1 MRWITINATGD
12 TKQVKCSF
20 CGYKVTY
27 HGDKEPK
34 RCLCCKEVADPPKQ
48 RAGNFNKFPTID

>member
-1 MRWITINATGD
+1 MKWITISANGD

-34 RCLCCKEVADPPKQ
+34 RCLCCKETADPPKQ
-48 RAGNFNKFPTID
+48 RAGNLNM